1 MRMLRA
7 GLWGPLAGSL
17 PHHLAVGWAQAR
29 DVAQGLWD
37 QVYLGQ
43 VPEEL
48 TDLQDGHQDD
58 QGRDDTGY
66 LRGRRAGGQG

>member
-1 MRMLRA
+1 MLRA
-7 GLWGPLAGSL
+7 GLWGPSAGSL
-17 PHHLAVGWAQAR
+17 PHHLAVGWAQAW